1 MQPHLVRVH
10 HAKPDLTRQTVGPVR
25 RVDIDHAFAV
35 FVAMGRCIEL
45 LSIGRKHPMTI
56 KMLTR
61 LSTYDLNQ
69 PALMCI
75 DNIELPAGS
84 AREKGHL
91 IRGRARAARMAPFG
105 YLKAVHHPSLH

>member
-1 MQPHLVRVH
+1 
-10 HAKPDLTRQTVGPVR
+10 
-25 RVDIDHAFAV
+25 
-35 FVAMGRCIEL
+35 
-45 LSIGRKHPMTI
+45 MTI

-105 YLKAVHHPSLH
+105 YLKAVHHPSLHVRNQNTMLTRRRVGGTDEAALSRLCQQPGGE